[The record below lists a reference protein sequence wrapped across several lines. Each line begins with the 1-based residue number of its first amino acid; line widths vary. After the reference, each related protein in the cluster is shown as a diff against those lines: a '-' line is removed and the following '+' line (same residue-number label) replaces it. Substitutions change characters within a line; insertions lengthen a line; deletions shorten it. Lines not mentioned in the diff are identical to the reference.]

1 MGKSVLTDC
10 SEIPVTEIRKQLEY
24 ARIVCE
30 ELFNQFSFRNSGGFC
45 CESRTHSIET
55 KLSMLI
61 DFISEA
67 SCWCN
72 MLEMNQKII
81 EKLDKEEK

>member
-1 MGKSVLTDC
+1 MGKSILTDC

-24 ARIVCE
+24 AKVVCE
-30 ELFNQFSFRNSGGFC
+30 DLFNHFSFRKMNDCC
-45 CESRTHSIET
+45 CESECITET

-61 DFISEA
+61 DVITEA
-67 SCWCN
+67 KCWCN